1 MMPLAPF
8 WLCLCLGLCLC
19 AVAQRAPESNQL
31 QDAHKNNTKIH
42 SSGKTTTA
50 SSVNG
55 DSVCVCG
62 IYTQLYIY
70 RQIYVYMYIYTYIY
84 LRIFQAKFLTD
95 FPAQTSWTSALV
107 SCASAFRF
115 VAVFPAVAHSAPF
128 PSPLSPLPWHIKIQ
142 SLCYEDK

>member
-1 MMPLAPF
+1 MMPLAPLC
-8 WLCLCLGLCLC
+8 LCLCLGLCLC
-19 AVAQRAPESNQL
+19 AVAERAPESNQL

-55 DSVCVCG
+55 DSVCVWHIHTAIHIQTNIC
-62 IYTQLYIY
+62 
-70 RQIYVYMYIYTYIY
+70 IYVFIYIHIY

-115 VAVFPAVAHSAPF
+115 VAVFPAVAHSASF
-128 PSPLSPLPWHIKIQ
+128 PSLLSPLPWHIKIQ